1 IWTTTP
7 WTIPANQALTV
18 HPDVEY
24 ALVQTPRGH
33 LVLARDLVA
42 ACLLRYALAGSVV
55 ATTRGA
61 ALERIAFRH
70 PFYERAS
77 PIHLGDF
84 VTLDQGTGIVHSS
97 PAYGVDDFLSCRRYG
112 MSDDDILNPVLGN
125 GRYVESL
132 ALFGGLSIWEANP
145 RIVEKL
151 RDTGT
156 LLHAEKFTHSYM
168 HCWRH
173 KTPIIYRATTQWFAG
188 MDDVPGFRGVKPP
201 EALRA
206 TALRGIEHTEFF
218 PPWGKARLFGM
229 IANRPDWT
237 LSRQRQW
244 GVPLPFF
251 VDRETEELHPGT
263 LELLELAA
271 TKVEAG
277 GIETWFE
284 ALSEDFGVDEKR
296 YRKLTD
302 TLDVW
307 FDSGTTHETVMGGR
321 DGRRT
326 GAGSHSSQTGFPA
339 DLYLEGSDQHRG
351 WFHSSL
357 LTSCMLNG
365 APPYKALLTHGF
377 AVDGQGRKMSKS
389 KGNVVAPQKVA
400 GTLGAEIL
408 RLWVGATD
416 YSGEL
421 SISDEI
427 LKRVVESYRRIRN
440 TLRFLMANTAD
451 FDAGRDGVPISEML
465 EIDRVA
471 LAKAA
476 VLAAAV
482 AGDYERYEFHLV
494 VQRLQTYCS
503 EDLGGF
509 YLDVLKDRLY
519 TTAAGA
525 RPRRS
530 AQTALALIRDMLLKL
545 MAPILSFT
553 AEEAWRLL
561 NPGDPTIFV
570 RTWEKAIPEVPD
582 VAALLAKWERI
593 MAVRALVQK
602 ELEAVRQAGAI
613 GSSLQ
618 AEVDIV
624 ADVDNYSALA
634 SLGDDLRFVLITS
647 AATVRRGDALTI
659 AVASSSHPKCERC
672 WHWRADVGIDPAH
685 PGLCGR
691 CLANLF
697 GAGEG
702 RRYA

>member
-1 IWTTTP
+1 
-7 WTIPANQALTV
+7 
-18 HPDVEY
+18 
-24 ALVQTPRGH
+24 
-33 LVLARDLVA
+33 
-42 ACLLRYALAGSVV
+42 
-55 ATTRGA
+55 
-61 ALERIAFRH
+61 
-70 PFYERAS
+70 
-77 PIHLGDF
+77 
-84 VTLDQGTGIVHSS
+84 
-97 PAYGVDDFLSCRRYG
+97 
-112 MSDDDILNPVLGN
+112 
-125 GRYVESL
+125 
-132 ALFGGLSIWEANP
+132 
-145 RIVEKL
+145 
-151 RDTGT
+151 
-156 LLHAEKFTHSYM
+156 
-168 HCWRH
+168 
-173 KTPIIYRATTQWFAG
+173 
-188 MDDVPGFRGVKPP
+188 
-201 EALRA
+201 
-206 TALRGIEHTEFF
+206 
-218 PPWGKARLFGM
+218 
-229 IANRPDWT
+229 
-237 LSRQRQW
+237 
-244 GVPLPFF
+244 
-251 VDRETEELHPGT
+251 
-263 LELLELAA
+263 
-271 TKVEAG
+271 
-277 GIETWFE
+277 
-284 ALSEDFGVDEKR
+284 
-296 YRKLTD
+296 
-302 TLDVW
+302 
-307 FDSGTTHETVMGGR
+307 
-321 DGRRT
+321 
-326 GAGSHSSQTGFPA
+326 
-339 DLYLEGSDQHRG
+339 
-351 WFHSSL
+351 
-357 LTSCMLNG
+357 MLNG

-451 FDAGRDGVPISEML
+451 FDAGRGGVPISEML

-618 AEVDIV
+618 AEVGIV

-697 GAGEG
+697 GAGEA